1 MGDKFMVVIPLED
14 NPITVEERRWLVEAH
29 GYTERE
35 LDEWLASHKS
45 FPIGGKQ
52 FKVMD
57 KMLNLFKFTIQ
68 LEKISPS
75 SPPSNS

>member
-14 NPITVEERRWLVEAH
+14 NPMTVEERRWLVEAH